1 MELGERDAF
10 LAGCLIILCAVSLN
24 RVGVDARLSIGQS
37 RSYRLGERIGVRA
50 VDVKDT
56 LSGSNVVAD
65 ALASDWAHNLV
76 DEVVKPLERES
87 SSVLPHESSERTT

>member
-1 MELGERDAF
+1 
-10 LAGCLIILCAVSLN
+10 
-24 RVGVDARLSIGQS
+24 
-37 RSYRLGERIGVRA
+37 

-65 ALASDWAHNLV
+65 ALASDWAYNLV